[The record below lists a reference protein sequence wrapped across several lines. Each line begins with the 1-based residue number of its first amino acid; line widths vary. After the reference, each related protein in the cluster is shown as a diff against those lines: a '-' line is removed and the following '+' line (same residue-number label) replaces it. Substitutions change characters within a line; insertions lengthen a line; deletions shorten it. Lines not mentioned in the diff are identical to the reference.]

1 MDFNG
6 VFTAL
11 RAGIYRV
18 RPTVF
23 SCKCFLS
30 KDHQVSVSLQI
41 QVEPATETNIWIQ
54 HNSQN
59 VQESLVHASN
69 DMSSFGH
76 KIDNTG
82 RNVVLEL
89 AEGETVSLFTD
100 DEGTNLG
107 ILVPFC
113 VSSVELI

>member
-6 VFTAL
+6 VFTAM
-11 RAGIYRV
+11 RAGIYQV
-18 RPTVF
+18 DPLFFKHMHFTF
-23 SCKCFLS
+23 NC
-30 KDHQVSVSLQI
+30 QVSMSLQM
-41 QVEPATETNIWIQ
+41 QVEPAIETNIWVE
-54 HNSQN
+54 HNGQS
-59 VQESLVHASN
+59 VPESIVHATN

-82 RNVVLEL
+82 KSVVLEL
-89 AEGETVSLFTD
+89 AEGDTLSLFTD
-100 DEGTNLG
+100 NEDTNLG